1 MFLPFQDSE
10 CAEKPSPQLA
20 RGTSLDSNTEAS
32 HLHLSPLLSAA
43 PSPRGRRQ
51 PLPLTRSPVPGI
63 PLEEGQLQ
71 VLCQGSPGC
80 RHFKKRNVTK
90 GTPRRRCPR
99 ISDHVRYLHP
109 RTESFS
115 STPCTQVGLRK
126 SFASRAPCP
135 RYHARPFISG
145 AYVIQATPQSQGA
158 HDLWSTCHPSENQ
171 DLKGDITKKSTRVHK
186 RVSSRCSRHRHTC
199 LGSTAKASVS
209 S

>member
-1 MFLPFQDSE
+1 MVHKFVPAVSRLRVRGE
-10 CAEKPSPQLA
+10 AEPTAGERDLFRLKHRSVSPPP
-20 RGTSLDSNTEAS
+20 
-32 HLHLSPLLSAA
+32 LSTPL
-43 PSPRGRRQ
+43 RC
-51 PLPLTRSPVPGI
+51 PLPPRQAPATASDQVPLPGI

-99 ISDHVRYLHP
+99 ISGHVRYLHP

-158 HDLWSTCHPSENQ
+158 HDLWSTCHPSEN
-171 DLKGDITKKSTRVHK
+171 
-186 RVSSRCSRHRHTC
+186 
-199 LGSTAKASVS
+199 
-209 S
+209 